1 MRVLVLVVALA
12 FVVSPAA
19 AATRTVAVP
28 HVVGKQKSA
37 AVAQL
42 HRLGLPAKVK
52 YVKSLELVGVV
63 VAQSV
68 KAGVRVRLGTRIT
81 LTVSSGVGP

>member
-1 MRVLVLVVALA
+1 MRALVLAVALA

-19 AATRTVAVP
+19 AAVRTVTVP
-28 HVVGKQKSA
+28 HLVGKQKPA

-42 HRLGLPAKVK
+42 HRLGLPPKIGYA
-52 YVKSLELVGVV
+52 KSLELVGTV

-81 LTVSSGVGP
+81 LTISSGVGP